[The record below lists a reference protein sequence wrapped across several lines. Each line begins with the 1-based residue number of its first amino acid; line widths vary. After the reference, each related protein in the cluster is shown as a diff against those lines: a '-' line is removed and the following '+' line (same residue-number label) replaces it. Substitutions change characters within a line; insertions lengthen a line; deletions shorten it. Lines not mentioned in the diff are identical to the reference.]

1 MTSGGGFRPS
11 TIEDTTMTTRPTATP
26 AAEAAVL
33 PPELAKAAGQAP
45 MTMPAL
51 PPGLNLQGDEQIAM
65 LLYPGMTAL
74 DFAGP
79 YHFLA
84 LTGAKIHL
92 VTNQKDLTPV
102 ASDLGMAIQPTVTME
117 DCPTDVTVLFAPGG
131 MGGTL
136 AAASDPATLAF
147 VRDRGSRARYVT
159 SVCTGSLVLGAAG
172 LLHGKRATS
181 HFSVVPLLS
190 HFGALPTY
198 ERVVMDGNVITG
210 AGVSAGLDFG
220 SALVE
225 ALRGRPMA
233 ELGVLISE
241 YEPAPPIRGGSLA
254 TARPEIAQFAQH
266 LLTPLVEGTKALNVL
281 A

>member
-1 MTSGGGFRPS
+1 MMTRR
-11 TIEDTTMTTRPTATP
+11 TLVTAATG
-26 AAEAAVL
+26 AAVL
-33 PPELAKAAGQAP
+33 APELASAAGQTP
-45 MTMPAL
+45 LTMPAL

-79 YHFLA
+79 YHFLG

-102 ASDLGMAIQPTVTME
+102 ASDLGMAIQPTVTMD
-117 DCPTDVTVLFAPGG
+117 DCPKDLTVLFVPGG
-131 MGGTL
+131 IAGTL

-147 VRDRGSRARYVT
+147 LRDRGSRAKYVT

-172 LLHGKRATS
+172 LLRGKRATS
-181 HFSVVPLLS
+181 HFSVVPLLG
-190 HFGALPTY
+190 HFGATPTH
-198 ERVVMDGNVITG
+198 ERVVKDGNLITG

-241 YEPAPPIRGGSLA
+241 YEPEPPVRGGSLT
-254 TARPEIAQFAQH
+254 TARPEIAQFAQN
-266 LLTPLVEGTKALNVL
+266 LLMPLVLGAKALKVV